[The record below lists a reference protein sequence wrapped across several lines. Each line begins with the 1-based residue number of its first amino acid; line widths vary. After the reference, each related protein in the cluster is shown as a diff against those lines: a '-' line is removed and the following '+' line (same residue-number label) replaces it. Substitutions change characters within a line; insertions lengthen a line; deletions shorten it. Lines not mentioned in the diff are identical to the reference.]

1 MFNLRENIAKI
12 IKYIFILISIFI
24 PQSKAH
30 SDNYKL
36 VLSFGFIKQTVYQ
49 INTTYKENNNNYE
62 INFKLL
68 STNGISSF
76 LSEEIEGIGFSSGR
90 IINDKHIPIKYQYI
104 ERKDNSQ
111 KEYYVDFNNNNIA
124 IGNRI
129 PSYDK
134 TKLTPINDDMLVNV
148 IDPALAFIK
157 LSNFSNLN
165 NCDENI
171 LIYDAKRRFDL
182 TISNLEKNGNRIQ
195 CLIKSKKIGG
205 YKRKEGLNPLELP
218 YEMII
223 EFENMNSNY
232 KLLSISGENKYFK
245 LSIIPL

>member
-12 IKYIFILISIFI
+12 IKYIFILIFIFI

-30 SDNYKL
+30 ADNYKL

-49 INTTYKENNNNYE
+49 INTTYTENNNNYE

-68 STNGISSF
+68 STDGISSF
-76 LSEEIEGIGFSSGR
+76 ISEEIEGIGFSSGR

-104 ERKDNSQ
+104 ESKDNSQ

-157 LSNFSNLN
+157 LSKFSNLN
-165 NCDENI
+165 NCDKNI

-205 YKRKEGLNPLELP
+205 YKRKEGVNPLELP